1 MERTARTT
9 KNIQGQEAPTVIYSM
24 TTSTREDP
32 PRCMGFPLFLESIER
47 RDVTREGIEHPSL
60 LS

>member
-1 MERTARTT
+1 M
-9 KNIQGQEAPTVIYSM
+9 IYSM